1 VSAPSTPRLVLV
13 GPPGAGKTAVGTVLA
28 QRLGVGLRDTDADIG
43 TTAGQPVAD
52 IFVDRGEQHVRM
64 LERDAVRAALAQ
76 HDGVLCVG
84 SGAVES
90 ADVRE
95 LLRGHRVV
103 FLDVGIADAAR
114 RSGLDTVRPVHLGN
128 VRAQLKQLLDARRPL
143 YVDVATA
150 TVRTDGRS
158 VDEVA
163 DDVLAADQAEER
175 ADAG

>member
-1 VSAPSTPRLVLV
+1 
-13 GPPGAGKTAVGTVLA
+13 
-28 QRLGVGLRDTDADIG
+28 
-43 TTAGQPVAD
+43 
-52 IFVDRGEQHVRM
+52 
-64 LERDAVRAALAQ
+64 
-76 HDGVLCVG
+76 
-84 SGAVES
+84 
-90 ADVRE
+90 
-95 LLRGHRVV
+95 
-103 FLDVGIADAAR
+103 
-114 RSGLDTVRPVHLGN
+114 VHLGN

>member
-1 VSAPSTPRLVLV
+1 VSSSRPRLVLI
-13 GPPGAGKTAVGTVLA
+13 GPPGVGKTAVGTLLA
-28 QRLGVGLRDTDADIG
+28 QRLGVGLRETDADIEAV
-43 TTAGQPVAD
+43 AGQPVAD
-52 IFVDRGEQHVRM
+52 VFVDHGEQQVRK
-64 LERDAVRAALAQ
+64 LETDAVRAALAE

-90 ADVRE
+90 ADVRH

-114 RSGLDTVRPVHLGN
+114 RSGLDTIRPVHLGN

-143 YVDVATA
+143 YVEVAA
-150 TVRTDGRS
+150 ITVSTDGRS

-163 DDVLAADQAEER
+163 DDILARAQPEER